1 MNMKLARFQ
10 RPDVWGWSP
19 FDQLF
24 SIRNEI
30 NRLFE
35 SPQQNGGSDVF
46 NTWAPA
52 LDLYEDK
59 DALVLRAELPGLK
72 KEDIDIS
79 LHENVV
85 SISGERRNEKKYEGG
100 ETSREERFFGRFT
113 RSLKLP
119 KSVDPA
125 GVKAVYK
132 DGVLTV
138 TLPKAE
144 EAKPRQIEIKG

>member
-1 MNMKLARFQ
+1 MKLARFQ
-10 RPDVWGWSP
+10 RPDTWNWSA
-19 FDQLF
+19 FDQLT
-24 SIRNEI
+24 SIRDEI
-30 NRLFE
+30 NRLFD
-35 SPQQNGGSDVF
+35 SPAGNGGSDVF

-59 DALVLRAELPGLK
+59 DSLVLRAEIPGIK

-79 LHENVV
+79 IHDNVISV
-85 SISGERRNEKKYEGG
+85 SGERRNEKKYEASQ
-100 ETSREERFFGRFT
+100 TSREERFFGRFT

-119 KSVDPA
+119 KQVDTSK
-125 GVKAVYK
+125 VKASYK

-144 EAKPRQIEIKG
+144 EAKPRQIEIKD